1 MKRVPAFD
9 GLRGLAALAVVAF
22 HFWPNAVAWG
32 RYSTT
37 FFFVLSGYLI
47 TGIILDNEGR
57 DGFLVRFYARRS
69 LRLAPAYYLTIALTL
84 LTGWGPV
91 SGLGYYLTY
100 TQGLPLYLTPRAAGF
115 APEWPVLCPTWSL
128 AVEEQFYLVWPIAVL
143 FIGCRRVPALTA
155 VCVVASVC
163 FRIGGVSR
171 FTLLGAMDGL
181 ASGAWLASRRR
192 LDLPDRAGSWA
203 LAGVAAW
210 VGAALV
216 PNPGVTRGLDEI
228 AWVWLFYAVVAW
240 VSSHPDARRIAPL
253 RWKPVVWVGTLS
265 YGIYLYHVPV
275 AFVWIVQRAR
285 LAALP
290 GCSWLLDVPLGVAV
304 LVVTPGVA
312 WLSWHLI
319 EQPMLDLKRY
329 FEYEPRPATVGSPRL
344 LKSAGHR
351 LFQPISWTRRARE
364 GVPESEAEN
373 GPASTRQERS

>member
-1 MKRVPAFD
+1 M
-9 GLRGLAALAVVAF
+9 
-22 HFWPNAVAWG
+22 
-32 RYSTT
+32 
-37 FFFVLSGYLI
+37 
-47 TGIILDNEGR
+47 
-57 DGFLVRFYARRS
+57 
-69 LRLAPAYYLTIALTL
+69 
-84 LTGWGPV
+84 
-91 SGLGYYLTY
+91 
-100 TQGLPLYLTPRAAGF
+100 
-115 APEWPVLCPTWSL
+115 
-128 AVEEQFYLVWPIAVL
+128 
-143 FIGCRRVPALTA
+143 
-155 VCVVASVC
+155 VASVC

-210 VGAALV
+210 VGAARC

-240 VSSHPDARRIAPL
+240 VSSHPDAPPHRAVALEARRLGRNAQLRHLSLSRPGRVRLDCPTAP
-253 RWKPVVWVGTLS
+253 P
-265 YGIYLYHVPV
+265 
-275 AFVWIVQRAR
+275 
-285 LAALP
+285 AALP

-319 EQPMLDLKRY
+319 EQPMLDLKAY

-344 LKSAGHR
+344 LKSTGHR